1 MGGTHVGFKV
11 LVTGSASGIG
21 LAITDRLA
29 KAGAAVFATDADG
42 EALRA
47 VAEDH
52 GWPGD
57 RVHTAELDVRESS
70 RWDAAQKAAIGAMDG
85 LDTLINVAG
94 VIHPA
99 WIHELDLEQ
108 AQLQV
113 DVNLMGVLRGM
124 RATTAGFVERR
135 RGHVINVASMAALAP
150 IEGIAVYSA
159 TKYAVRS
166 LSLAAS
172 NELRR
177 KGVAVTVICPDAV
190 RTPMLDRQE
199 AFEQA
204 DLVFSGSRELS
215 PQEVADAVLDA
226 MHDRPLEVYLPRH
239 RGWLARLADLFPA
252 SATTI
257 SDLARRR
264 GHRRRTELLD
274 RVASVAKPQKR

>member
-1 MGGTHVGFKV
+1 MGGTHGGFKV

-29 KAGAAVFATDADG
+29 KAGASVLATDADG
-42 EALRA
+42 DALRE
-47 VAEDH
+47 VATERQ
-52 GWPGD
+52 WPDD
-57 RVHTAELDVRESS
+57 RVHTAGLDVRDSS
-70 RWDAAQKAAIGAMDG
+70 RWAAAEKAAISAMGG

-94 VIHPA
+94 VLHPA
-99 WIHELDLEQ
+99 WIHELDLDE

-124 RATTAGFVERR
+124 RAITPGFVERR

-150 IEGIAVYSA
+150 IEGISVYSA

-172 NELRR
+172 SELRR
-177 KGVAVTVICPDAV
+177 KGVFVTVVCPDAV

-199 AFEQA
+199 AFEES
-204 DLVFSGSRELS
+204 DLVFSGSRELT
-215 PQEVADAVLDA
+215 PEEVADAVLDA
-226 MHDRPLEVYLPRH
+226 MRERPLEVYLPRH
-239 RGWLARLADLFPA
+239 RGWLARLADLFPQ

-264 GHRRRTELLD
+264 GHKRRTGLLE
-274 RVASVAKPQKR
+274 KG

>member
-1 MGGTHVGFKV
+1 MGGTHGGFKV

-42 EALRA
+42 DALRDIA
-47 VAEDH
+47 AERQ
-52 GWPGD
+52 WPD
-57 RVHTAELDVRESS
+57 ARIHTAGLDVRDSD
-70 RWDAAQKAAIGAMDG
+70 RWSAAEKAAISTMGG

-99 WIHELDLEQ
+99 WVHELDLDE

-124 RATTAGFVERR
+124 RAMTPGFVERR

-150 IEGIAVYSA
+150 IEGISVYSA

-172 NELRR
+172 SELRR
-177 KGVAVTVICPDAV
+177 KGVFVTVICPDAV

-199 AFEQA
+199 AFEEA
-204 DLVFSGSRELS
+204 DLVFSGSRELTAD
-215 PQEVADAVLDA
+215 EVAGAVLDA
-226 MHDRPLEVYLPRH
+226 MLERPLEVYLPRH
-239 RGWLARLADLFPA
+239 RGWLARFADLFPEPA
-252 SATTI
+252 SAI
-257 SDLARRR
+257 GDLIRRR
-264 GHRRRTELLD
+264 GHKRRTGLLRD
-274 RVASVAKPQKR
+274 SER